1 MNVYE
6 FTLRFSITDCARDID
21 EIVES
26 LGEAGCTDA
35 LIGIGQPGRIAM
47 MFARESNKA
56 VSAICSAIN
65 DVKSAIPEAVLLE
78 AGPDL
83 VGLTDTAELLGF
95 TRQNMRKLMTGNPDT
110 FPAPVYDG
118 KRGLWHLESLL
129 LWLEQ
134 QKQYDI
140 DNALVELAKAN
151 RSLNQ
156 ATAASGSDPEQVA
169 TFSALLAGR

>member
-6 FTLRFSITDCARDID
+6 FTLRFSIQGCKKPVDDI
-21 EIVES
+21 IES

-35 LIGIGQPGRIAM
+35 LIGIGHPGRIAM
-47 MFARESNKA
+47 MFDRESDTA
-56 VSAICSAIN
+56 VNAICSAIN
-65 DVKSAIPEAVLLE
+65 DVKNAVPEAVLIE

-95 TRQNMRKLMTGNPDT
+95 SRQNMRKLMTGNPDS

-129 LWLEQ
+129 AWLEH

-140 DNALVELAKAN
+140 DNSLVEVAKAN
-151 RSLNQ
+151 RNLNQ
-156 ATAASGSDPEQVA
+156 VNASCCSDPVQIA
-169 TFSALLAGR
+169 TFSALLTGH